1 MYKQPVVATHKII
14 VFLVFICAAI
24 MTSLFVYHVSQ
35 KPETPRL
42 SPNIGMMFPQPR
54 DIKAFKLETGRNAFT
69 EKNLHHHWTLLFF
82 GFTHC
87 ASVCPA
93 NLDLM
98 KRIYPALAA
107 KYPSLQV
114 VLISVD
120 PERDTPASIS
130 QYTESYH
137 PSFIGV
143 TGKIQEIR
151 KLQSQLGVY
160 SAKEFSDTT
169 NYQVQHTSSIM
180 LINPQGKWAATLKFG
195 LTPTDLMKSAGIVME
210 SNHS

>member
-1 MYKQPVVATHKII
+1 MYQQPVIATHKII
-14 VFLVFICAAI
+14 VFIVFLCAAI
-24 MTSLFVYHVSQ
+24 ITSLFVYHASQ
-35 KPETPRL
+35 KPEMPRL
-42 SPNIGMMFPQPR
+42 SPDIGMIFPQPR
-54 DIKAFKLETGRNAFT
+54 DIKGFKLETGRGAFT
-69 EKNLHHHWTLLFF
+69 EQNFHDHWTLLFF

-98 KRIYPALAA
+98 KRIYPDLSA
-107 KYPSLQV
+107 KYPNLQV

-137 PSFIGV
+137 PNFIGV

-151 KLQSQLGVY
+151 KLQSQLGIY
-160 SAKEFSDTT
+160 SAKEFSGTD
-169 NYQVQHTSSIM
+169 YQVQHTSSIM
-180 LINPQGKWAATLKFG
+180 LINPQGKWAGTLKFG
-195 LTPTDLMKSAGIVME
+195 LTPADLMKSVATVIAG
-210 SNHS
+210 